1 VNETDSRAPLS
12 ITTEDLTLTVDGVE
26 LDVRSTGDR
35 VFVEA
40 ESVRD
45 AIRVARGLPD
55 GDATGPAALLTATDL
70 TTEFRVRGR
79 TVAVLGAAAPPV
91 PSPNS
96 SVLRQRR
103 SGWRELSAPQPEG
116 SQRSAEGPADWLR
129 NLVADR

>member
-79 TVAVLGAAAPPV
+79 TVAVLGAAAHPGPFSKQLGV
-91 PSPNS
+91 APAEIRLAGAVGAAAGGVSA
-96 SVLRQRR
+96 VGRR
-103 SGWRELSAPQPEG
+103 AR
-116 SQRSAEGPADWLR
+116 R
-129 NLVADR
+129 LVA